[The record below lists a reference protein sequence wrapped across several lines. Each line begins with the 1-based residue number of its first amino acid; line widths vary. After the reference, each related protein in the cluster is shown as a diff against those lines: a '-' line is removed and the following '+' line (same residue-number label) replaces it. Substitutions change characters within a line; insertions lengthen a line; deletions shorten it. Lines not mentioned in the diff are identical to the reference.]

1 MPEYK
6 RAAQR
11 RSPNQNDLLYQL
23 FRVSLLSNE
32 LKGGC
37 ESQLSMLNFEP
48 PYPSEKLNKRI
59 VKIKLDLEGRSRLKG
74 R

>member
-23 FRVSLLSNE
+23 FRVSFLSTE
-32 LKGGC
+32 FKGGC
-37 ESQLSMLNFEP
+37 GSALSTSVLNCELP
-48 PYPSEKLNKRI
+48 HPSEKLNKSE
-59 VKIKLDLEGRSRLKG
+59 K
-74 R
+74 